1 MLYKKINIFV
11 IILFF
16 GKIQLYS
23 QNNYLLKAKQCY
35 VIDSNIYYG
44 EKHLQQCLNNLNGFD
59 EIIEAYSYLVSKNL
73 NKEKFTK
80 ANNLV
85 HEMFALASKL
95 KNKEMEYVAI
105 GLLGD
110 VEKYNKNYSKKEII
124 LLNNVVIPLS
134 RNSVDDFEIKFRMI

>member
-1 MLYKKINIFV
+1 
-11 IILFF
+11 
-16 GKIQLYS
+16 
-23 QNNYLLKAKQCY
+23 
-35 VIDSNIYYG
+35 
-44 EKHLQQCLNNLNGFD
+44 
-59 EIIEAYSYLVSKNL
+59 
-73 NKEKFTK
+73 
-80 ANNLV
+80 
-85 HEMFALASKL
+85 MFALASKL